1 MAKEPW
7 ERWEHHVN
15 ERLGLDG
22 TVASGATWKD
32 KGDGATRDNYSEA
45 WPLMVDAKTTE
56 RGSYSLKAKFLEDM
70 YRVAK
75 QEGKTF
81 ALPIKFTQEER
92 QPQWV
97 AVPFEDYAYLVEEH
111 RKGAPDFTE
120 EERALIRA
128 VAKSVKGEVFQDHFR
143 RILAKM
149 GES

>member
-7 ERWEHHVN
+7 ERWENHVN

-32 KGDGATRDNYSEA
+32 KGDGATRDNYSEV

-56 RGSYSLKAKFLEDM
+56 RGSYSLKSKFLEDM

-81 ALPIKFTQEER
+81 ALPIQFTQEER

-97 AVPFEDYAYLVEEH
+97 AVPFEDYAYLVEEY
-111 RKGAPDFTE
+111 RKSPQEFTD
-120 EERALIRA
+120 EERALVKAIG
-128 VAKSVKGEVFQDHFR
+128 KQLKGEMLTEVIQG
-143 RILAKM
+143 ILDKM
-149 GES
+149 AQP